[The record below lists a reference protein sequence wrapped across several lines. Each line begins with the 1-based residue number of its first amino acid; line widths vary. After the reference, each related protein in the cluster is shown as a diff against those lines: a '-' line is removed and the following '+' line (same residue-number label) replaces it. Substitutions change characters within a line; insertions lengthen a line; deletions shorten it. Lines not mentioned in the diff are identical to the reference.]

1 MNECG
6 RATAIEMLA
15 TVKTSAMVPSV
26 LDLRQMKS
34 MSIAPGLDLQSIHLA
49 HRAFVQVAPL
59 SMM

>member
-6 RATAIEMLA
+6 RATAIEMPA
-15 TVKTSAMVPSV
+15 TVKTSAMAPNV

-34 MSIAPGLDLQSIHLA
+34 MSIASGLNARSIHLA
-49 HRAFVQVAPL
+49 DRPFVQVAPL